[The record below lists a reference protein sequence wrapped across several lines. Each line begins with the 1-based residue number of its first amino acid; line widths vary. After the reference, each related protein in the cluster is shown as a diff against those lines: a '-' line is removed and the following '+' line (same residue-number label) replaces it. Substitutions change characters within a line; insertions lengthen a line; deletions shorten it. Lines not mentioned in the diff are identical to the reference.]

1 MKKQLFIMAWL
12 LPFFLLGGCATT
24 QSTDSATSDIDP
36 WEGWNRKVQ
45 TFNDNLD
52 EYAMKPV
59 AKGYRWVMPT
69 FADQGVTNFFSN
81 IDDIGVALNDLLQ
94 GKFGQAG
101 EDTGRFLLNST
112 IGLAGF
118 IDVADR
124 VDLEKHDEDFGQTL
138 GVWGV
143 PMGPYLV
150 LPFFGPSSPRGVGG
164 LMGDAA
170 MNPISYLGTGVS
182 IGLFAL
188 NAIDTRADYLNMEKI
203 ATEAAIDRYSFFRD
217 AYLSR
222 RRYLVNDGN
231 IQEQD
236 FFDDEF
242 EEEGLKPVNPY

>member
-1 MKKQLFIMAWL
+1 MKIKLFLMAWL
-12 LPFFLLGGCATT
+12 LPLFLLGGCATT
-24 QSTDSATSDIDP
+24 QPVDSSSNDIDP

-45 TFNDNLD
+45 KFNDNLD

-59 AKGYRWVMPT
+59 ARGYRWVMPT

-81 IDDIGVALNDLLQ
+81 IDDIGVTINDFLQ

-101 EDTGRFLLNST
+101 LDASRFLLNST

-118 IDVADR
+118 IDVADW
-124 VDLEKHDEDFGQTL
+124 VELEKHNEDFGQTL

-170 MNPISYLGTGVS
+170 MNPISYLGVGIST
-182 IGLFAL
+182 GLFAL
-188 NAIDTRADYLNMEKI
+188 NAIDMRADYLNMGKI

-222 RRYLVNDGN
+222 RRYLVDDGKV
-231 IQEQD
+231 EDQD
-236 FFDDEF
+236 FFDEDF
-242 EEEGLKPVNPY
+242 DEEGLSPVNPY

>member
-1 MKKQLFIMAWL
+1 MKKKLFMAWL
-12 LPFFLLGGCATT
+12 LLLSGGCATT
-24 QSTDSATSDIDP
+24 QPVDSVSSDIDP

-59 AKGYRWVMPT
+59 AKGYRWIMPN
-69 FADQGVTNFFSN
+69 FADQGVSNFFSN
-81 IDDIGVALNDLLQ
+81 IDDIGVTVNDLLQ
-94 GKFGQAG
+94 GKFLQAG
-101 EDTGRFLLNST
+101 TDAGRFLLNST

-118 IDVADR
+118 VDVADK
-124 VDLEKHDEDFGQTL
+124 VELKKHNEDFGQTL

-143 PMGPYLV
+143 PAGPYLV

-170 MNPISYLGTGVS
+170 MNPISYLGAGIST
-182 IGLFAL
+182 GLFAL
-188 NAIDTRADYLNMEKI
+188 NAIDMRADYLNMEKI
-203 ATEAAIDRYSFFRD
+203 ATEAAIDRYTFFRD

-222 RRYLVNDGN
+222 RRYLINDGN
-231 IQEQD
+231 VQEED

-242 EEEGLKPVNPY
+242 EEEGLAPVNPY